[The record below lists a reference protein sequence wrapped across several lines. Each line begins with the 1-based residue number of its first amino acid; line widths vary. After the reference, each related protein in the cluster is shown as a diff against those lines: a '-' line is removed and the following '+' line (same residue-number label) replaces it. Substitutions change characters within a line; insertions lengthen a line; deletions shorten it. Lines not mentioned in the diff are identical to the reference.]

1 MPPDEHLGNLSPAIP
16 ASGGRGGQ
24 GTGPAGPALPELPLA
39 VLASPE
45 LRFTVS
51 ASSELSGKGEE
62 VLRELSDTR
71 LTYGEIEGSL
81 RLRRGIAG
89 LYRAMGPENLRAR
102 KLYVYNKAME
112 YGAEGVIIESMKFCE
127 YWGYER
133 AQDSAWLTEG
143 FALPGTLPVCQIE
156 RDYTCAASGQLRT
169 RFQAFVESLEIK
181 RIQAAEQKEG
191 A

>member
-1 MPPDEHLGNLSPAIP
+1 MSLTIIDPEEAK
-16 ASGGRGGQ
+16 R
-24 GTGPAGPALPELPLA
+24 TALEIM
-39 VLASPE
+39 E
-45 LRFTVS
+45 
-51 ASSELSGKGEE
+51 EKGVE
-62 VLRELSDTR
+62 VL
-71 LTYGEIEGSL
+71 
-81 RLRRGIAG
+81 
-89 LYRAMGPENLRAR
+89 
-102 KLYVYNKAME
+102 LYVFCTDVVKE
-112 YGAEGVIIESMKFCE
+112 GDDVKGVIIESMKFCE

-143 FALPGTLPVCQIE
+143 FAVPGTLPVCQIE

>member
-1 MPPDEHLGNLSPAIP
+1 
-16 ASGGRGGQ
+16 
-24 GTGPAGPALPELPLA
+24 
-39 VLASPE
+39 
-45 LRFTVS
+45 
-51 ASSELSGKGEE
+51 
-62 VLRELSDTR
+62 
-71 LTYGEIEGSL
+71 
-81 RLRRGIAG
+81 
-89 LYRAMGPENLRAR
+89 MGPENLRAR
-102 KLYVYNKAME
+102 KLYVYNKAKE

-143 FALPGTLPVCQIE
+143 FAVPGTLPVCQIE